1 MNLLRKLPNSRRE
14 PPGAEWTVLRKL
26 PVILLG
32 GTLAP
37 AVASVA
43 SRLFTPEG
51 TATEVAKRL
60 QMVDILAIATVIT
73 VWTAVFT
80 VAIACVVVWLMKGPG
95 YVADAYDLSDA
106 DEPRSDRES
115 GRH

>member
-1 MNLLRKLPNSRRE
+1 
-14 PPGAEWTVLRKL
+14 
-26 PVILLG
+26 
-32 GTLAP
+32 
-37 AVASVA
+37 
-43 SRLFTPEG
+43 
-51 TATEVAKRL
+51 
-60 QMVDILAIATVIT
+60 MVDILAIATVIT

>member
-14 PPGAEWTVLRKL
+14 PAGAEWTVLKKL

-43 SRLFTPEG
+43 SRFFTPEG